1 MILEIYTKN
10 FAKTDTIEFHDGPV
24 PRVGE
29 TITLEQD
36 AGYLQGATELLVHD
50 VTYVLKDNT
59 LTPLVQ
65 FHACSGAINRRIIL
79 EENGWI

>member
-1 MILEIYTKN
+1 MIIEIHTKN
-10 FAKTDTIEFHDGPV
+10 FALSDTVEVPSGPV

-50 VTYVLKDNT
+50 VTHILKNNE
-59 LTPLVQ
+59 LTPLIRC
-65 FHACSGAINRRIIL
+65 HASSGGSNRRITL
-79 EENGWI
+79 EGNGWI